1 MINKENLADYL
12 QTQNTLEKHA
22 EQIFYLL
29 ATRFP
34 KFCCSTVDD
43 PIAEQ
48 RFFIKE
54 IKNIEEHEKSI
65 IDGFSETFSWKKE
78 DYLFNGK
85 YYEVV
90 KRVVWFHDYDYD
102 EFGFPII
109 YLLNDKKDVR
119 IELDK
124 ICKKLEK
131 YKAEEREKQL
141 SLMRTIVNETEI
153 SQLKAY
159 IEKYPDL
166 AKQYLDERTNS

>member
-1 MINKENLADYL
+1 MINKENLTDYL
-12 QTQNTLEKHA
+12 QIQNNLEKYA

-29 ATRFP
+29 STRFP
-34 KFCCSTVDD
+34 KFCCSIIDD

-48 RFFIKE
+48 IFFIKK
-54 IKNIEEHEKSI
+54 IKNIEEHKKSI
-65 IDGFSETFSWKKE
+65 VDGFSETFSWKNE

-90 KRVVWFHDYDYD
+90 KKVTWFHDDEFD

-109 YLLNDKKDVR
+109 YLLNDEKDVR

-124 ICKKLEK
+124 IYKKLER

-141 SLMRTIVNETEI
+141 SLMRTIANETEI

-166 AKQYLDERTNS
+166 AKQYLDEHTNS